1 MRNKITTLNNNCS
14 IKISKEA
21 TITTLIFI
29 VLPLYSVPF
38 IIYGM
43 WKRKKW
49 AFTLWAIFIGLLG
62 ILFPP
67 VADLYR
73 YTMDYELYKGLDWNT
88 FVIIASIKR
97 DLMLPIISYFIGN
110 LELNFDLYRL
120 LYNFLGYYLLGLIYL
135 DIVNRNINLQKKKVL
150 IYALGFFISFN
161 IAIYCYRYFLS
172 AIFFLYGAYQIVY
185 KKKKYGWIFI
195 VLAVFNH
202 LSYIVQ
208 TVALILQR
216 MHFFKFSK
224 RLVIF
229 LFIISFFI
237 DSSIITYIF
246 NQLPSNFVSS
256 YVDYVEGQWAGDYL
270 EEHSWRY
277 KLQLFINNLIIYFC
291 AIIYILQY
299 NKCNKKYSSLPN
311 AMILLATV
319 TTPFVTIS
327 LRFLA
332 VAMYFIKVHL
342 LTIYDGSLSFYKYL
356 KIMFWLTMI
365 TNLMGLWGYRRQIY
379 ISDYHMLLY
388 SSSIHILRHTYDSNW
403 MNENISD
410 DGDMLKV
417 NF

>member
-1 MRNKITTLNNNCS
+1 MRSKITTLNNNYC
-14 IKISKEA
+14 IKVSQEA
-21 TITTLIFI
+21 TITTLVFI

-38 IIYGM
+38 IINGM

-49 AFTLWAIFIGLLG
+49 AFTLWALFMGLLG

-67 VADLYR
+67 AADFYR

-88 FVIIASIKR
+88 FIVIASIKR

-110 LELNFDLYRL
+110 LGLNFDLYRL
-120 LYNFLGYYLLGLIYL
+120 LYNFIGYYLLGLIYL

-161 IAIYCYRYFLS
+161 ISAFCHRYFLS

-185 KKKKYGWIFI
+185 KEKKYGWIFI
-195 VLAVFNH
+195 VLALFNH

-216 MHFFKFSK
+216 MHFFKFGK
-224 RLVIF
+224 KLIIF
-229 LFIISFFI
+229 LFVISFFI
-237 DSSIITYIF
+237 DESIITYIF

-256 YVDYVEGQWAGDYL
+256 YIDYVEGQWAGDFL
-270 EEHSWRY
+270 EEHSLRY

-291 AIIYILQY
+291 AFIYILQY
-299 NKCNKKYSSLPN
+299 NKCDRKYTSLPN

-319 TTPFVTIS
+319 TSPFVTIS
-327 LRFLA
+327 FRFLT

-342 LTIYDGSLSFYKYL
+342 LTIYDGSLNFYKHL

-365 TNLMGLWGYRRQIY
+365 TNIMGLWGSRRQFY
-379 ISDYHMLLY
+379 ISDYHILLY
-388 SSSIHILRHTYDSNW
+388 SSSVQILNHTYDSNW
-403 MNENISD
+403 INENISE
-410 DGDMLKV
+410 DGGMLKI